1 MRRSTALNRL
11 AVVLLLLAAVFQ
23 IQAPAAQSSVCT
35 DGQLMSVYVGPNC
48 GCEDGIA
55 TPQDRYRCI
64 DGEWVYQTSAC
75 GPPFCFG

>member
-11 AVVLLLLAAVFQ
+11 AVVLLLLVAIFQ

-48 GCEDGIA
+48 GCEGGFS
-55 TPQDRYRCI
+55 TPQDRYRCV
-64 DGEWVYQTSAC
+64 DGEWVFHASAC
-75 GPPFCFG
+75 GPPFCIG